1 VGEGMGNRAD
11 GNHSGATWR
20 RDSLRE
26 GYTTSA
32 CAMAAAT
39 AATRVLL
46 TGKKL
51 GSITVDLPAKERVT
65 FQLERCEIGTESV
78 TCGIIKDAGDDPD
91 VTHGLEI
98 QATVSWSDQPGITLK
113 GGDGVGTVTRPGL
126 PVPVGEPAINPVPRR
141 MITGAV
147 ADEVG
152 QAAAGRGLLVTISVL
167 GGEDIAKQTMNPK
180 LGIVGGIS
188 ILGTSGIVKPF
199 STSAYRA
206 SIYVELKM
214 AAHNGVKHAVLT
226 TGKRS
231 AAYAQIHYP
240 NLPEY
245 AFVQVGDHID
255 YGLKQVRRLGFEQ
268 VTLSSMIGKVS
279 KLAQG
284 RMQTHVSEGEVDLGF
299 LAEVAA
305 ALGADDVL
313 CKRILEAN
321 TAHHVQVMLRQAGL
335 EGLEA
340 RLVEMAA
347 GAAAA
352 FIGGAAGV
360 EVLLWRVRG
369 DLLAEGRAS

>member
-1 VGEGMGNRAD
+1 MGNRAD

-20 RDSLRE
+20 RDDLRE

-46 TGKKL
+46 TGEKL

-98 QATVSWSDQPGITLK
+98 QATMSWSDQPGITLK
-113 GGDGVGTVTRPGL
+113 GGDGVGIVTRPGL

-147 ADEVG
+147 ADEAG
-152 QAAAGRGLLVTISVL
+152 QAAAGRGLLVIISVP
-167 GGEDIAKQTMNPK
+167 GGEDAAKQTMNPK

-206 SIYVELKM
+206 SIYIELKM

-231 AAYAQIHYP
+231 ATYAQKHYP

-255 YGLKQVRRLGFEQ
+255 YGLKQVRRLRFEQ

-284 RMQTHVSEGEVDLGF
+284 RMQTHVSEGEVDLSF

-369 DLLAEGRAS
+369 DLLAEGRAA